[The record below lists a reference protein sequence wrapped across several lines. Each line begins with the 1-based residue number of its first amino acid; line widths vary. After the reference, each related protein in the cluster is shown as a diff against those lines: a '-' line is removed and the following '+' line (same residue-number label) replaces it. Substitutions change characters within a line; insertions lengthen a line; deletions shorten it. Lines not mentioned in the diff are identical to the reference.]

1 MIAIR
6 GGEVV
11 LPSRVMSGGTVL
23 IEGDRIVAVEAAGT
37 ALADATVVDARGCH
51 VLPGFIDVHVH
62 GVGGHDTLDAG
73 SPLAG
78 MARTLVRYG
87 VTSFC
92 PTTVACAPDA
102 LTFFLD
108 QVAAHRGAAGDG
120 ARVLPAHLESNFIN
134 PEYAG
139 AQPLECL
146 RLPPSVQG
154 SSGRR
159 GRKTRPP
166 VPRSETFSG
175 DDVLAAIARH
185 RADVGIVTLAP
196 ELPGGIDLV
205 RTLVAAGHQVSLGH
219 TGADY
224 DTALAAVEAGAS
236 QATHLFN
243 RMTPLSHRA
252 PGVVGAVIES
262 DRVSVEV
269 IVDGVHVHPA
279 MCRFAIGMKG
289 ASRVMAVSDGTAA
302 AGLPVGETASL
313 GRRRIH
319 ARSHAA
325 VLDDGTMA
333 GSVATMN
340 RIFATL
346 VMACGASLVDAA
358 TMCAGTPAR
367 QLGLAGYGVIEAG
380 AVADIAVLGADF
392 SVRHTIVDGRV
403 AYAAAS

>member
-1 MIAIR
+1 VIAVR
-6 GGEVV
+6 GGDVV
-11 LPSRVMSGGTVL
+11 LASRVASGATLL
-23 IEGDRIVAVEAAGT
+23 IEGNRVVGIEPAGAVPGG
-37 ALADATVVDARGCH
+37 ATVLDARGCH
-51 VLPGFIDVHVH
+51 VVPGFVDVHVH

-73 SPLAG
+73 SPVAE
-78 MARTLVRYG
+78 MARALVRFG

-92 PTTVACAPDA
+92 PTSVACAPDA
-102 LTFFLD
+102 LTAFLG
-108 QVAAHRGAAGDG
+108 QVATERAAAGAG

-146 RLPPSVQG
+146 RLPPAGQG
-154 SSGRR
+154 TRR
-159 GRKTRPP
+159 GRKSRTPP
-166 VPRSETFSG
+166 AGSDAFSG
-175 DDVLAAIARH
+175 DDVLAAIALH
-185 RADVGIVTLAP
+185 RSDVGIVTLAP

-205 RTLVAAGHQVSLGH
+205 RALVTAGHRVSLGH

-224 DTALAAVEAGAS
+224 DIALAAVEAGAR

-262 DRVSVEV
+262 DDVAVEL

-279 MCRFAIGMKG
+279 MCRFAIGIKG
-289 ASRVMAVSDGTAA
+289 ASHVMAISDGTAA

-325 VLDDGTMA
+325 VLDDGTLA

-340 RIFATL
+340 RIFETL
-346 VMACGASLVDAA
+346 VTVCGASVVDAA
-358 TMCAGTPAR
+358 TMCASTPAR
-367 QLGLAGYGVIEAG
+367 HLGLSGHGVIEPG
-380 AVADIAVLGADF
+380 AVADIAVLAADF
-392 SVRHTIVDGRV
+392 TVRHTIVNGRV
-403 AYAAAS
+403 AYSAEA

>member
-1 MIAIR
+1 MIAIH

-11 LPSRVMSGGTVL
+11 LPSRVASGATVL
-23 IEGDRIVAVEAAGT
+23 VEERLIAGVETSGAVPKG
-37 ALADATVVDARGCH
+37 ATVVDARGCH
-51 VLPGFIDVHVH
+51 VVPGFIDVHVH
-62 GVGGHDTLDAG
+62 GVAGYDTLDAG
-73 SPLAG
+73 QPVAE
-78 MARTLVRYG
+78 MARALVRFG
-87 VTSFC
+87 VTAFC
-92 PTTVACAPDA
+92 PTTVACTPDA
-102 LTFFLD
+102 LTAFLE
-108 QVAAHRGAAGDG
+108 QVAAQRGASGDG

-146 RLPPSVQG
+146 RLPPSAQG
-154 SSGRR
+154 AARR
-159 GRKTRPP
+159 GRK
-166 VPRSETFSG
+166 PRTAAAGTEAFTG
-175 DDVLAAIARH
+175 NDVLAAIGAH

-196 ELPGGIDLV
+196 ELPGGLDLV
-205 RTLVAAGHQVSLGH
+205 RTLVTAGHLVSLGH

-224 DTALAAVEAGAS
+224 DTALAAVKAGAR

-262 DRVSVEV
+262 EPVAVEL
-269 IVDGVHVHPA
+269 IADSVHVHPA
-279 MCRFAIGMKG
+279 MCRFAIGIKG
-289 ASRVMAVSDGTAA
+289 ASRVMAISDGTAA
-302 AGLPVGETASL
+302 AGLPIGQTASL

-340 RIFATL
+340 RIFSTL
-346 VMACGASLVDAA
+346 VTACGVSIVDAA

-367 QLGLAGYGVIEAG
+367 QLGLTGYGAIEAG
-380 AVADIAVLGADF
+380 AVADVAVLDADCG
-392 SVRHTIVDGRV
+392 VRHTLVGGRV
-403 AYAAAS
+403 VYSAPS